1 MIAEFFNKRKRIVVY
16 FILLLTIGSAGFYFI
31 GGEKW
36 SLIDSLYMTVI
47 TLSTV
52 GYGEVHKLDDLAKV
66 WSILLIIFG
75 VTGIGALL
83 RTINEEFI
91 QSKLFWNKKM
101 IKNISKL
108 KNHYIICGYGR
119 MGAVIARELD
129 DKNQKFLIIEN
140 NEQKVEIIRSKG
152 MLCIN
157 GDATSDEILQNA
169 QIDKAA
175 GVAVVLDTDQ
185 ENLFVTM
192 TIKTTNPDI
201 FLLSRCAKEYN
212 ESKLLRAGANKV
224 INPYKA
230 GGHRMAE
237 MLSKPQVED
246 SISVVSPKHADLNL
260 TLDEIS
266 LKNCI
271 EYDNVTINDSKI
283 REKYDVNIVGIIKD
297 NGESIINPEPNTLLN
312 TNDIILLIGDEDKM
326 SLFKE
331 QLPS

>member
-266 LKNCI
+266 LKKCK

-283 REKYDVNIVGIIKD
+283 RENYDVNIVGIIKD
-297 NGESIINPEPNTLLN
+297 NGESIINPEPDTLLN

-326 SLFKE
+326 SVFKE

>member
-1 MIAEFFNKRKRIVVY
+1 
-16 FILLLTIGSAGFYFI
+16 
-31 GGEKW
+31 
-36 SLIDSLYMTVI
+36 
-47 TLSTV
+47 
-52 GYGEVHKLDDLAKV
+52 
-66 WSILLIIFG
+66 
-75 VTGIGALL
+75 
-83 RTINEEFI
+83 
-91 QSKLFWNKKM
+91 
-101 IKNISKL
+101 
-108 KNHYIICGYGR
+108 

-266 LKNCI
+266 LKKCK

-283 REKYDVNIVGIIKD
+283 RENYDVNIVGIIKD
-297 NGESIINPEPNTLLN
+297 NGESIINPEPDTLLN

-326 SLFKE
+326 SVFKE

>member
-266 LKNCI
+266 LKNCK

-283 REKYDVNIVGIIKD
+283 RENYDVNIVGIIKD
-297 NGESIINPEPNTLLN
+297 NGESIINPEPDTLLS

-326 SLFKE
+326 SVFKE

>member
-1 MIAEFFNKRKRIVVY
+1 MNSIFEKRTRIVIY
-16 FILLLTIGSAGFYFI
+16 FIFLVSIGTFGFTVI
-31 GGEKW
+31 GGNKW
-36 SLIDSLYMTVI
+36 SLVDSLYMTII
-47 TLSTV
+47 TISTV
-52 GYGEVHKLDDLAKV
+52 GYGEVHELGDVGKIWA
-66 WSILLIIFG
+66 ILLIIFG

-129 DKNQKFLIIEN
+129 EKGQKFLIIEN

-157 GDATSDEILQNA
+157 GDATSDEILQDA
-169 QIDKAA
+169 QIDKAL

-237 MLSKPQVED
+237 MLAKPQVED
-246 SISVVSPKHADLNL
+246 SISVVSPKHSDLNL

-266 LKNCI
+266 LKNCK
-271 EYDNVTINDSKI
+271 EYNNVTINESRI
-283 REKYDVNIVGIIKD
+283 REDYDVTIVGIIKD
-297 NGESIINPEPNTLLN
+297 TGESIINPESNTLLN
-312 TNDIILLIGDEDKM
+312 TNDIILLIGEEDKM
-326 SLFKE
+326 SLFKDK
-331 QLPS
+331 LPS

>member
-1 MIAEFFNKRKRIVVY
+1 MIADFFNKRKRIVVY

-140 NEQKVEIIRSKG
+140 NEQKVEVIRSKG

-266 LKNCI
+266 LKNCK

-283 REKYDVNIVGIIKD
+283 RENYDVNIVGIIKD
-297 NGESIINPEPNTLLN
+297 NGESIINPEPDTLLN

-326 SLFKE
+326 SVFKE

>member
-16 FILLLTIGSAGFYFI
+16 FVLLLTIGSAGFYFI

-140 NEQKVEIIRSKG
+140 NEQKVEVIRSKG

-266 LKNCI
+266 LKNCK

-283 REKYDVNIVGIIKD
+283 RENYDVNIVGIIKD
-297 NGESIINPEPNTLLN
+297 NGESIINPEPDTLLN
-312 TNDIILLIGDEDKM
+312 TNDIILLIGDENKM
-326 SLFKE
+326 SVFKE

>member
-1 MIAEFFNKRKRIVVY
+1 MIADFFNKRKRIVVY

-66 WSILLIIFG
+66 WSILLIIFV
-75 VTGIGALL
+75 VTGIVALL

-266 LKNCI
+266 LKKCK

-283 REKYDVNIVGIIKD
+283 RENYDVNIVGIIKD
-297 NGESIINPEPNTLLN
+297 NGESIINPEPDTLLN

-326 SLFKE
+326 SVFKE

>member
-1 MIAEFFNKRKRIVVY
+1 MIAEIFNKRKRIVVY
-16 FILLLTIGSAGFYFI
+16 FILLLTIGSGGFYFI

-140 NEQKVEIIRSKG
+140 NEQKVEVIRSKG

-266 LKNCI
+266 LKNCK

-283 REKYDVNIVGIIKD
+283 RENYDVNIVGIIKD
-297 NGESIINPEPNTLLN
+297 NGESIINPEPDTLLN

-326 SLFKE
+326 SVFKD

>member
-266 LKNCI
+266 LKKCK

-283 REKYDVNIVGIIKD
+283 RENYDVNIVGIIKD
-297 NGESIINPEPNTLLN
+297 NGESIINPEPDTLLN

-326 SLFKE
+326 SLFKD

>member
-192 TIKTTNPDI
+192 TIKTTNPR
-201 FLLSRCAKEYN
+201 FEN
-212 ESKLLRAGANKV
+212 EL
-224 INPYKA
+224 
-230 GGHRMAE
+230 
-237 MLSKPQVED
+237 
-246 SISVVSPKHADLNL
+246 
-260 TLDEIS
+260 
-266 LKNCI
+266 
-271 EYDNVTINDSKI
+271 
-283 REKYDVNIVGIIKD
+283 
-297 NGESIINPEPNTLLN
+297 
-312 TNDIILLIGDEDKM
+312 
-326 SLFKE
+326 
-331 QLPS
+331 

>member
-192 TIKTTNPDI
+192 TIKTTNPEI

-266 LKNCI
+266 LKKCKQ
-271 EYDNVTINDSKI
+271 YDNVTINDSKI
-283 REKYDVNIVGIIKD
+283 RENYDVNIVGIIKD
-297 NGESIINPEPNTLLN
+297 NGESIINPEPDTLLN

-326 SLFKE
+326 SVFKE